1 MKHLFFSFKPR
12 ERLMALAAIVIAAFL
27 WSTSAWSRVRSEWDN
42 WQALE
47 SEASIQKGWLSKEA
61 SIRAEAATAVQGLDS
76 GHGYDEARLV
86 AEAVAAAKE
95 SGLNASTEAPKTQK
109 AGKFAVHSLQMNCR
123 RADMA
128 SVVKFYENISA
139 RAPYLAIAQM
149 SLQSD
154 RGNSGT
160 VTMAVQ
166 VTAIELMEAAP
177 KAPAAPEVKNTEAP
191 AAPAK
196 EAASK

>member
-1 MKHLFFSFKPR
+1 MKHLFFSLKPR
-12 ERLMALAAIVIAAFL
+12 ERLMALAAIMIAAFL
-27 WSTSAWSRVRSEWDN
+27 WSTSIWARTNSQWEN

-47 SEASIQKGWLSKEA
+47 AEAKIQNAWLGKEA
-61 SIRAEAATAVQGLDS
+61 SIRAEAAAAVQGLDS

-86 AEAVAAAKE
+86 AEAVAAAKD

-109 AGKFAVHSLQMNCR
+109 AGKFAIHSLQMNCR
-123 RADMA
+123 RADLA
-128 SVVKFYENISA
+128 SVVKFYENISP

-160 VTMAVQ
+160 VTMGVQ
-166 VTAIELMEAAP
+166 VTALELIEAAP
-177 KAPAAPEVKNTEAP
+177 KGPTPEPVKNGTEAP
-191 AAPAK
+191 ANPGAGK
-196 EAASK
+196 